1 MLTVALATMRTRWAA
16 FAGTF
21 AALTLGVSVIAT
33 MTLVLAAASGGN
45 PHQRPERFAA
55 VPYVIQ
61 VDPNLQV
68 VDRYG
73 SVDSVPLLAQPDVP
87 ASVLAPL
94 PGAIP
99 DRSFYAQVQG
109 APAAQPALGHGWTSA
124 AFAPYILTSGHA
136 PRSDNQIVVAGPAT
150 VGSRVSVITASGA
163 RTYTIAGTVRP
174 RTGEQPIFFTDA
186 EATRLSAGV
195 DALVTYNAA
204 TADRAAALPGVH
216 LQVLQGAD
224 RHEADPGAVQDT
236 TELTGLTTFLGV
248 AALLSSF
255 VAVTVTSAAFG
266 LSVAQRRRDLALLR
280 TIGATPKQVM
290 RTICAEAALVGAAGS
305 AAGCLLGLAGAPQL
319 AGWIVR
325 QGLAPSWFS
334 VSFTAGSVLALV
346 VAFLAGVAVAV
357 LSVLVAAVRA
367 GTIRPIEALR
377 EATVEPRRTGRFR
390 LLGGLAALFCGI
402 AALVAVAL
410 IFPSGATD
418 PKTEAEIVILLIG
431 GTALLS
437 PFLLRSLTRPF
448 GGGTAG
454 MLLRASILTGARRAA
469 AVIAPV
475 LITAG
480 LTVSILG
487 VNATTSAA
495 ASAAE
500 HRQAADA
507 GFVVLPSGTPGLTT
521 ALLDRI
527 RSISGVEATAVTDTN
542 MLAREP
548 QITPFHLEPPMP
560 IPFSAIGIDQP
571 SAALNLKVTAGS
583 LTGLDD
589 QTIAVG
595 SSWNKHV
602 GDTMNLWQPDGT
614 PLSLKVIAVVAP
626 SLSGP
631 SLIVD
636 LRNAG
641 AAMPERVYVKMDPGA
656 SPAALLA
663 AVRSQH
669 ARVVPVSGWSAAV
682 SSQQAEQNRVGL
694 ELLLGIAIAY
704 SAIGIASTFLLSTGG
719 RRSELALLHQT
730 GAIRRQI
737 AWIVAAESLVL
748 TLTGIVLSAVVSGL
762 VLGGLYVAL
771 TGEVGSVS
779 IILPWPLIGA
789 ILAGCVAIAVLTS
802 ILPAWF
808 QPRPRHRPYGRAQ
821 G

>member
-1 MLTVALATMRTRWAA
+1 MLTVALATVRTRWAA

-21 AALTLGVSVIAT
+21 AALTLGVSVIAM

-45 PHQRPERFAA
+45 PHQLPERFAA

-68 VDRYG
+68 RDRYG
-73 SVDSVPLLAQPDVP
+73 SVDSVPLLAQTDVP
-87 ASVLAPL
+87 APVITRL

-109 APAAQPALGHGWTSA
+109 VPATQPALGHGWSSA
-124 AFAPYILTSGHA
+124 AFAPYVLTSGHA
-136 PRSDNQIVVAGPAT
+136 PSSDNEIVVAGPAT
-150 VGSRVSVITASGA
+150 VGSRVSVVTAGGS

-186 EATRLSAGV
+186 EAARLSPRV
-195 DALVTYNAA
+195 DALVTYDAA

-216 LQVLQGAD
+216 LQVLTGAD
-224 RHEADPGAVQDT
+224 RHQADPGAVQDT
-236 TELTGLTTFLGV
+236 SELTGLTTFLGV
-248 AALLSSF
+248 AALLSAF
-255 VAVTVTSAAFG
+255 VAVTVTAVAFG

-290 RTICAEAALVGAAGS
+290 RTICAEAALVGAGGS
-305 AAGCLLGLAGAPQL
+305 AAGSLLGLVGAPQL
-319 AGWIVR
+319 ASWIVR
-325 QGLAPSWFS
+325 QGLAPSWFR
-334 VSFTAGSVLALV
+334 VYFTTDSVLALV

-367 GTIRPIEALR
+367 GTIRPTEALR
-377 EATVEPRRTGRFR
+377 EAAVEPKRIGRFR
-390 LLGGLAALFCGI
+390 LLCGLVALFCGI
-402 AALVAVAL
+402 AALAAVAL
-410 IFPSGATD
+410 IFPSAATD
-418 PKTEAEIVILLIG
+418 PKAEAEIVILLIG

-448 GGGTAG
+448 GRGTAG
-454 MLLRASILTGARRAA
+454 MLLRANIQTGARRAA
-469 AVIAPV
+469 AAIVPV

-480 LTVSILG
+480 LAASILG
-487 VNATTSAA
+487 ASDTANAA

-500 HRQAADA
+500 HQQAAGAD
-507 GFVVLPSGTPGLTT
+507 FVVLPAGTPGLTM

-527 RSISGVEATAVTDTN
+527 HSISGVDATAVTDTN
-542 MLAREP
+542 MLAYQP
-548 QITPFHLEPPMP
+548 QITPLHLEAPIP

-589 QTIAVG
+589 QTIAVD

-602 GDTMNLWQPDGT
+602 GDTVSLWQPDGT
-614 PLSLKVIAVVAP
+614 PISLKVIAVVAS
-626 SLSGP
+626 SLAGP

-636 LRNAG
+636 LHNAG
-641 AAMPERVYVKMDPGA
+641 AAMPDRAYVKTDSGA
-656 SPAALLA
+656 SDAALLA
-663 AVRSQH
+663 AVRSQD

-682 SSQQAEQNRVGL
+682 SDQQAEQNQVGL

-704 SAIGIASTFLLSTGG
+704 SAIGIASTFLMSAGG
-719 RRSELALLHQT
+719 RRSDLALLHKT

-737 AWIVAAESLVL
+737 VWFIAAESLVL
-748 TLTGIVLSAVVSGL
+748 TLIGIALSAVVSGL
-762 VLGGLYVAL
+762 ILGSLYVAL
-771 TGEVGSVS
+771 TGEIGSVP
-779 IILPWPLIGA
+779 IILPWPLVGA
-789 ILAGCVAIAVLTS
+789 ILAGCVVIAILTS
-802 ILPAWF
+802 TLPAWF
-808 QPRPRHRPYGRAQ
+808 QLRPRRRPSGSIQ